1 MADLAEKSGDS
12 WLKDYLLYTLH
23 AAILPAAQFNFLLQA
38 ELQFALPVG
47 LKFPFEMK
55 NHLDSFF
62 STKCQDT
69 FGARYWNK
77 ENK

>member
-1 MADLAEKSGDS
+1 MAELAEKFGDS
-12 WLKDYLLYTLH
+12 WLEVYFLHTLS

-55 NHLDSFF
+55 NHVYSSF

-69 FGARYWNK
+69 FGARYWS
-77 ENK
+77 